1 MLWSPTSEEGIDG
14 NFLEALDDLRGDEFT
29 DDGLRG
35 DDLEGEDLAWEARG
49 FRRVDMMTWLL

>member
-14 NFLEALDDLRGDEFT
+14 NFLDALDDLRGDEFT

-49 FRRVDMMTWLL
+49 FRRVDMMT